1 MLKFLKKLFDA
12 EVTIAPVVSVNDE
25 EVKTYNTVAEAITD
39 LENDPKI
46 PKEKLDKLKIT
57 LSELKLTGKVTIKNG
72 EIFTEETK

>member
-12 EVTIAPVVSVNDE
+12 EVTVAPVVSVNDE
-25 EVKTYNTVAEAITD
+25 EIKTYDTVAEAITD
-39 LENDPKI
+39 LENDPNI

>member
-12 EVTIAPVVSVNDE
+12 EITIAPVVSVNDE

>member
-25 EVKTYNTVAEAITD
+25 EVKTYDTVAEAIQD
-39 LENDPKI
+39 LENDPDI
-46 PKEKLDKLKIT
+46 PKEKLTKLKLT
-57 LSELKLTGKVTIKNG
+57 LSELKLTGKVKIKNG